1 MPITI
6 GGAVGRLEEGQRALD
21 DALAGLTDQ
30 QIRRTATLGGGGWS
44 VKDLIDHIASWE
56 RRALE
61 VFDAAARDA
70 PFEALIGIRAVDV
83 LNERNLAAS
92 RARSLRDVRRDAR
105 TAHRELMAR
114 MAGQTAD
121 DWRSLVTM
129 STGRRHQL
137 GTLVGSTT
145 AGPSGPFM
153 HVWAH
158 LPDLHSYLAKVRRQ
172 PPGGRLKR

>member
-6 GGAVGRLEEGQRALD
+6 REAVERLEEGQRALD
-21 DALAGLTDQ
+21 EALAGLTDEQ
-30 QIRRTATLGGGGWS
+30 VRRPATLGGGDWS
-44 VKDLIDHIASWE
+44 VKDLIDHIVSWE

-61 VFDAAARDA
+61 VFDAAAHDA

-83 LNERNLAAS
+83 LNERNITAS
-92 RARSLRDVRRDAR
+92 RGRSLRDLRRDAQ
-105 TAHRELMAR
+105 TTHGELMAGV
-114 MAGQTAD
+114 AGQTAAG
-121 DWRSLVTM
+121 WRSLVTM

-137 GTLVGSTT
+137 GTLVGATT

-158 LPDLHSYLAKVRRQ
+158 LPDVHGYLAELRR
-172 PPGGRLKR
+172 

>member
-6 GGAVGRLEEGQRALD
+6 GEATGRLEEGQRALD
-21 DALAGLTDQ
+21 EALAGLTDE
-30 QIRRTATLGGGGWS
+30 QIRRPATLGEGDWS

-61 VFDAAARDA
+61 VFDAAAHAA
-70 PFEALIGIRAVDV
+70 PFEVLIGIRSVDV
-83 LNERNLAAS
+83 LNERNVAAS
-92 RARSLRDVRRDAR
+92 RSRSLRDVRRDAQA
-105 TAHRELMAR
+105 THRELIAEV
-114 MAGQTAD
+114 AGQTVPG
-121 DWRSLVTM
+121 WRSLVTM

-158 LPDLHSYLAKVRRQ
+158 LPDVHAYLAELRR
-172 PPGGRLKR
+172 

>member
-6 GGAVGRLEEGQRALD
+6 GEAVERLEEGQRALD
-21 DALAGLTDQ
+21 DALAGLTGQ
-30 QIRRTATLGGGGWS
+30 QIRRTATLGGGWS

-61 VFDAAARDA
+61 VFDAADRDA

-92 RARSLRDVRRDAR
+92 RARSLRQVRRDAQA
-105 TAHRELMAR
+105 AHRELLAR
-114 MAGQTAD
+114 MAVQTAD

-158 LPDLHSYLAKVRRQ
+158 LPDLHSYLAEVRR
-172 PPGGRLKR
+172 